1 MKTEQNMNM
10 THKIGKP
17 VPVICSSCNNAVE
30 NVFIL
35 VGKTLHTIPDKLPRK
50 IWDTYNMI

>member
-10 THKIGKP
+10 TQKIGKP
-17 VPVICSSCNNAVE
+17 VPVICSCCNNAVE

-35 VGKTLHTIPDKLPRK
+35 VGKTLHTIPDKRPRK
-50 IWDTYNMI
+50 I

>member
-17 VPVICSSCNNAVE
+17 VPVICSSRNNAVE

-50 IWDTYNMI
+50 I